1 MATFRYGLI
10 SDTHG
15 EIHPALSNIF
25 DGVEAIYHGGDVV
38 GMNVINAL
46 NALAPTFAIAGNCD
60 SPSDELPLTRVED
73 AAFGRIGIAHG
84 HLFSTDKA
92 RRHPQLLGEFKADD
106 VRVILT
112 GHSHQQH
119 LEFSS
124 HVFIVNPGAASHP
137 RFKMQSSVCVL
148 EWDQQ
153 TNLLRFDFV
162 ALKW

>member
-1 MATFRYGLI
+1 MPILRYGLI

-15 EIHPALSNIF
+15 EIHPALSDIF
-25 DGVEAIYHGGDVV
+25 ACVEAIYHSGDVV
-38 GMNVINAL
+38 GMNVIGAL
-46 NALAPTFAIAGNCD
+46 NAIAPTFAIAGNCD
-60 SPSDELPLTRVED
+60 SPSDAMPLARVEQ
-73 AAFGRIGIAHG
+73 AAFGRTGMAHG

-92 RRHPQLLGEFKADD
+92 RRHHQLASEFKADD

-119 LEFSS
+119 LEFSGN
-124 HVFIVNPGAASHP
+124 VFIVNPGAASHP

-148 EWDQQ
+148 EWNSQ
-153 TNLLRFDFV
+153 TNLLRLDFV